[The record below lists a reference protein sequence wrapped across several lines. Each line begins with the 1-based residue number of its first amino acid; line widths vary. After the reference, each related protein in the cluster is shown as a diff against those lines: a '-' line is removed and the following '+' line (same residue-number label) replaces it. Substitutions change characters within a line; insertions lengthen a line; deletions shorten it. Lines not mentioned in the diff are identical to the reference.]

1 MTDAD
6 RDVYKGIV
14 DQDTLI
20 AYSHDETWIIEGGL
34 LRVIRVS
41 QSKMKATQQ
50 YFILEPWGTPRKSAR
65 CRCRP
70 CTGGEALGERC
81 GLLFL

>member
-1 MTDAD
+1 MNFKKLARLNFRPMTDAD

-14 DQDTLI
+14 DQDALI
-20 AYSHDETWIIEGGL
+20 AYSHDEPWVIEGEL

-50 YFILEPWGTPRKSAR
+50 YFILEPWGDPIEV
-65 CRCRP
+65 
-70 CTGGEALGERC
+70 GEL
-81 GLLFL
+81 